1 MADLHQF
8 NHALGNIDLRVEPVE
23 GYLPTAII
31 VGLPRTGSTLLQQVM
46 ISRYQLAYI
55 SNLTAKFYKNP
66 AAGTLVHENLVP
78 KDYSSDFLSAYG
90 NTSGVFE
97 PSEFGWFWQD
107 QLQLDQHD
115 VPGQGI
121 NWACLN
127 THLSDIKS
135 VAKKPLIIDNPY
147 LCSYI
152 GEIKTHLKD
161 VKILHL
167 QRDLWNVCNSMLNA
181 RIQRYGKL
189 DEFFGAK
196 PRSFANLLKMEDPVE
211 QVVQQVH
218 DLQQDINDGLAI
230 IDPKDILSIDI
241 TDLRAE
247 PEEVASRVNAF
258 LGGGGI
264 AKSNSI
270 SPFPDR
276 DQVPSFD
283 PAFSTILQRYCQDI
297 LGVQPLW
304 S

>member
-1 MADLHQF
+1 MANLHQF
-8 NHALGNIDLRVEPVE
+8 NYALGNIDLEVEPVA
-23 GYLPTAII
+23 GNLPTAII
-31 VGLPRTGSTLLQQVM
+31 VGLPRSGSTLLQQVL

-66 AAGTLVHENLVP
+66 TAGTLVHESLVP

-115 VPGQGI
+115 TPGLSI
-121 NWACLN
+121 NWDRLN
-127 THLSDIKS
+127 THLNDTKS

-152 GEIKTHLKD
+152 GDIKTHLKD
-161 VKILHL
+161 VKILYI

-181 RIQRYGKL
+181 RMQRYGKL
-189 DEFFGAK
+189 DKFYGAK
-196 PRSFANLLKMEDPVE
+196 PRSFANLLGIQNPVE
-211 QVVQQVH
+211 QVVRQVH
-218 DLQQDINDGLAI
+218 DLQQDINDGLATV
-230 IDPKDILSIDI
+230 DPKDIMSIDI
-241 TDLRAE
+241 AYLRAK

-283 PAFSTILQRYCQDI
+283 PAFSTILQEYCQDI
-297 LGVQPLW
+297 LGVQPWW